1 MITSIV
7 FLAQPSLAI
16 DGAAELASPDNQ
28 RVIQQSAPF
37 QIGDQRITC
46 AIHFLTKNGEQP
58 SHIGMH
64 IPSTFINLCEPH
76 SAFGHTPR
84 QKAVICK
91 RPRFLRIRPIQVP
104 CRLGF
109 LAEIRKLGYGCLH
122 PEGHLVLRDPRVS
135 LRISHLRKCLQ
146 VDLLNSIQHFA
157 AHLAIHAIR
166 IAQKEHRIPT
176 RSQAD
181 PCILRRKESTAPQ
194 PR

>member
-1 MITSIV
+1 MCIRDSVLIARV
-7 FLAQPSLAI
+7 PEWGCIRMAIAQLHRDLCADRSMAQRVLNHAGRHWRSVHIDSDSRSLA
-16 DGAAELASPDNQ
+16 GAIVCKKHMLPIAA
-28 RVIQQSAPF
+28 
-37 QIGDQRITC
+37 
-46 AIHFLTKNGEQP
+46 
-58 SHIGMH
+58 
-64 IPSTFINLCEPH
+64 H
-76 SAFGHTPR
+76 SQGTVSYTHLDVYKR
-84 QKAVICK
+84 Q
-91 RPRFLRIRPIQVP
+91 RPIQVP